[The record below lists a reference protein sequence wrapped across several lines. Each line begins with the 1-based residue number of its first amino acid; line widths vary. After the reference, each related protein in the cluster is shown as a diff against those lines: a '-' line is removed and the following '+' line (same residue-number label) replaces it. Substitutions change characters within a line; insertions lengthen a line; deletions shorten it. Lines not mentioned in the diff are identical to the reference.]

1 MGYFTKKILLWLIA
15 NAVLPI
21 VFPAFFLA
29 IVAWIKDGSF
39 PLVHLTVQLIQ
50 EGFYVFSALTLVF
63 SLYEDYDL
71 TKRCVTPMM
80 QSWLV
85 FMSVLTSLMFYVM
98 RQDPSAEYMSKNLFQ
113 FFTIWILTA
122 ISAITVKYKILKLKS
137 NLSV

>member
-1 MGYFTKKILLWLIA
+1 MGYITKKILLWLIA

-29 IVAWIKDGSF
+29 IIAWIKDGSF
-39 PLVHLTVQLIQ
+39 PLIQLTVQLLQ

-71 TKRCVTPMM
+71 TKRCVTPIM

-85 FMSVLTSLMFYVM
+85 LMSVLTSLMFYVM
-98 RQDPSAEYMSKNLFQ
+98 RQDPASEYLSKNLFQ
-113 FFTIWILTA
+113 FCSIWVATA
-122 ISAITVKYKILKLKS
+122 ISAIVVKYRILKLKK
-137 NLSV
+137 NLSI

>member
-39 PLVHLTVQLIQ
+39 PLVQLTVQLIQ

>member
-1 MGYFTKKILLWLIA
+1 MGYFTKKILLWLFA

-21 VFPAFFLA
+21 VFRAFFLA

-39 PLVHLTVQLIQ
+39 PLIQLTVQLIQ

-71 TKRCVTPMM
+71 TKRCVTPIM
-80 QSWLV
+80 QSWLG

-98 RQDPSAEYMSKNLFQ
+98 RQDPASEYLSKNLFQ
-113 FFTIWILTA
+113 FYSIWVATA
-122 ISAITVKYKILKLKS
+122 ISAIVVKYRILKLKR
-137 NLSV
+137 NLSI

>member
-39 PLVHLTVQLIQ
+39 PLVQLTVQLIQ

-113 FFTIWILTA
+113 FFTIWLLTA

>member
-1 MGYFTKKILLWLIA
+1 MGFFTKKILLWLTA

-39 PLVHLTVQLIQ
+39 PLIQLTIQLIR

-71 TKRCVTPMM
+71 TKRCVTPIM

-98 RQDPSAEYMSKNLFQ
+98 RQDSTSEYMSNNLFQ
-113 FFTIWILTA
+113 FFTIWGMTVV
-122 ISAITVKYKILKLKS
+122 SAIIVKFKILKLKQS
-137 NLSV
+137 IRA

>member
-1 MGYFTKKILLWLIA
+1 M
-15 NAVLPI
+15 
-21 VFPAFFLA
+21 
-29 IVAWIKDGSF
+29 
-39 PLVHLTVQLIQ
+39 
-50 EGFYVFSALTLVF
+50 FSALTLVF

-122 ISAITVKYKILKLKS
+122 ISTITVKYKILKLKS

>member
-122 ISAITVKYKILKLKS
+122 ISTITVKYKILKLKS

>member
-1 MGYFTKKILLWLIA
+1 MGYFTKRILLWLIA

-39 PLVHLTVQLIQ
+39 PLIQLIIQLIQ

-85 FMSVLTSLMFYVM
+85 FMSVLTSLMFYIM
-98 RQDPSAEYMSKNLFQ
+98 RQDPSSEYMSKNLFQ
-113 FFTIWILTA
+113 FYMIWGLTT
-122 ISAITVKYKILKLKS
+122 ISAITVKYKILKLKKY
-137 NLSV
+137 LSI